1 MKHKESLQNAQL
13 IKDAEYY
20 TLYEDIA
27 NELPLYKSQ
36 LKGKRII
43 CPCDWDESYKKFQE
57 KVQKG

>member
-36 LKGKRII
+36 LKR
-43 CPCDWDESYKKFQE
+43 
-57 KVQKG
+57 